1 MTLTCTNVT
10 LRQKPLRNDR
20 ISLYLDYYPAIRNP
34 YTMKMSRREFLGI
47 YIYAKPKNEQQ
58 RMFNQDM
65 LNKAEAIRCIRV
77 QSLINEEFG
86 FLDKNKQ
93 KVDFLAYFRTK
104 AREKYEKW
112 DCVYNHFEKFVG
124 GKCTFGDVTVEL
136 CEKFRDYL
144 LKCKQINHPNAYISR
159 NSAAGYYSTFRALLK
174 IAYKEKMLREN
185 LNDFLEKIEWKEVK
199 KEYLTLDEVKKLAT
213 TPCKIPV
220 LKQASLFACMTGLRI
235 SDILKLDWRDFEVGP
250 DQGYYIRICTEKTET
265 EATLPIS
272 QEALEL
278 CGEWGT
284 GKVFKGLTRSMT
296 HHPLKQWISEAG
308 IRKHI
313 TFHTVWQL
321 PGFAFATSYAT
332 PDFLSRVEAKA
343 GSSVSNT
350 FAPRANDEL
359 NFATE
364 EASPRLRF
372 LYSLSPAGL
381 PMHGYTGR
389 SFPAPHP

>member
-93 KVDFLAYFRTK
+93 KVDFLAYFWTK

-144 LKCKQINHPNAYISR
+144 LKCKQIHHPNAYISR

-199 KEYLTLDEVKKLAT
+199 KEYLTLDEVKKLAA

-220 LKQASLFACMTGLRI
+220 LKQASLFACMTGFRI
-235 SDILKLDWRDFEVGP
+235 SDILKWSGVILRSA
-250 DQGYYIRICTEKTET
+250 RIK
-265 EATLPIS
+265 A
-272 QEALEL
+272 
-278 CGEWGT
+278 
-284 GKVFKGLTRSMT
+284 
-296 HHPLKQWISEAG
+296 
-308 IRKHI
+308 I
-313 TFHTVWQL
+313 T
-321 PGFAFATSYAT
+321 
-332 PDFLSRVEAKA
+332 
-343 GSSVSNT
+343 SVS
-350 FAPRANDEL
+350 APKRQKPRSPSHQSGSTGAVWRMGHRKSIQRL
-359 NFATE
+359 NPLHDSS
-364 EASPRLRF
+364 SPET
-372 LYSLSPAGL
+372 
-381 PMHGYTGR
+381 MDC
-389 SFPAPHP
+389 

>member
-124 GKCTFGDVTVEL
+124 GNVPLAMSPWNCARSSGIT
-136 CEKFRDYL
+136 CS
-144 LKCKQINHPNAYISR
+144 NANKSIIPMLISHEIR
-159 NSAAGYYSTFRALLK
+159 Q
-174 IAYKEKMLREN
+174 
-185 LNDFLEKIEWKEVK
+185 
-199 KEYLTLDEVKKLAT
+199 LAIIQLSE
-213 TPCKIPV
+213 PC
-220 LKQASLFACMTGLRI
+220 
-235 SDILKLDWRDFEVGP
+235 
-250 DQGYYIRICTEKTET
+250 
-265 EATLPIS
+265 
-272 QEALEL
+272 
-278 CGEWGT
+278 
-284 GKVFKGLTRSMT
+284 
-296 HHPLKQWISEAG
+296 
-308 IRKHI
+308 
-313 TFHTVWQL
+313 
-321 PGFAFATSYAT
+321 
-332 PDFLSRVEAKA
+332 
-343 GSSVSNT
+343 
-350 FAPRANDEL
+350 
-359 NFATE
+359 
-364 EASPRLRF
+364 
-372 LYSLSPAGL
+372 
-381 PMHGYTGR
+381 
-389 SFPAPHP
+389 